1 MLFSM
6 CHFLKNLF
14 PHADDI
20 SSILSAHLLILDVR
34 TPGEYSNGHI
44 DGSLNISLDSLPRSL
59 AQLPDKSKPIIVCCA
74 SGTRSS
80 TAKMMLEVAGYT
92 HVFNGGGWKKLL
104 KKLRAA

>member
-1 MLFSM
+1 MLD
-6 CHFLKNLF
+6 FLTSLF

-20 SSILSAHLLILDVR
+20 SHIVPAHPLILDVR
-34 TPGEYSNGHI
+34 TPGEYSDGHI

-74 SGTRSS
+74 SGSRSS